1 MLGQEQVVPV
11 IGPLSTSLEGLNIFM
26 KSIIDQK
33 PWLTDPSLVTLPW
46 RNPKYETLLKSD
58 NGKPKLKI
66 AMLWHDG
73 VVMPHPPI
81 TRGLKEIAE
90 KLKGQPGIELVDWKP
105 YKHDLAWDLIS
116 SLYFCDG
123 AKEDRET
130 LAESGEPWRPL
141 SDFIV
146 KEQAGVREYTVTE
159 VWELTVKRETYKAE
173 YAKVWNDTAV
183 NGDPDTAVD
192 IIICPT
198 GPGTAPPLD
207 HARYW
212 GYTSQWNLLDY
223 PALVFPV
230 TKADPEKDMPLEGYT
245 PMNEKDAFNQSIYMP
260 EKYRDAPVSLQAVG
274 RRYDDEKVFEAF
286 GLIKSMTGLPFAPFP
301 C

>member
-1 MLGQEQVVPV
+1 VETACLGIGTDIGGSIRSPAANCGVYGFRPSSYRLPLVGCHAGMLGQEQVVPV

-46 RNPKYETLLKSD
+46 RDPKNETLLKSD

-66 AMLWHDG
+66 AILWHDG

-212 GYTSQWNLLDY
+212 SYTSQWKRRVGVNG
-223 PALVFPV
+223 LVP
-230 TKADPEKDMPLEGYT
+230 T
-245 PMNEKDAFNQSIYMP
+245 PP
-260 EKYRDAPVSLQAVG
+260 
-274 RRYDDEKVFEAF
+274 
-286 GLIKSMTGLPFAPFP
+286 
-301 C
+301 